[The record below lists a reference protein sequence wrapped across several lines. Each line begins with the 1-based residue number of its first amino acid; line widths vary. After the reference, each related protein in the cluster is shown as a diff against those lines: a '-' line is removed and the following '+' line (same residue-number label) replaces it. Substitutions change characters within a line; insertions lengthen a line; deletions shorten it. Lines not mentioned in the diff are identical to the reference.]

1 VASLRVLT
9 ICLAFWLGT
18 ASAAA
23 EDLSSRVLVVVNAK
37 SEASARIGE
46 YYAAKRG
53 IPAEQVLRLS
63 LLDAQPPDGIDRRLF
78 ETAIQGP
85 IARWLALHQ
94 AQDRILFIVLT
105 KGIPLRIEGGSQPGS
120 AASVDSELVL
130 LYSRL
135 TGAGVPLAGPLRNP
149 YFLGDRPPAEA
160 RRFQREDQQIY
171 LVTRLDGYTVEDVLG
186 LIDRGMTPSAGGKV
200 VLDGKASWT
209 DAGNGW
215 LRRAAERLRES
226 GLPDEQV
233 VFDASAAV
241 LHDVGDVLGYYSWGS
256 NDPAIRRRT
265 FGLRFRPGALAGMF
279 VSTDARTLVEPPA
292 GWTLGEWANKAS
304 WHRGSPQSLMGDL
317 IREGVTGVAGHVAE
331 PMLGNTIR
339 PDVLFPA
346 YFRGFTLAEAF
357 YLAMPSLSWMNVVV
371 GDPLC
376 APFSASFGERFS
388 EVPGLD
394 PSTGLPA
401 VFSQRRLDRMAG
413 RDAPR
418 PAVALLLRAE
428 VRAAQ
433 GDTAGQRTDLEQAVT
448 LGPALLAARYQLAS
462 LLEASG
468 EGDRAIEQYREILA
482 ISGTEAIALNNL
494 AYALAT
500 RKGQLAEA
508 LELAER
514 ARKMAPRSAAVADT
528 LGWIHF
534 MRGDVRRA
542 QPLVAEAARLA
553 PDNAEIRVHLAQLH
567 WALGDRA
574 GASAALKEA
583 IRLAPAIE
591 TTPAARELKSRLESP
606 PEP

>member
-1 VASLRVLT
+1 LRVLT
-9 ICLAFWLGT
+9 ICLAFWLAT
-18 ASAAA
+18 AAAAA
-23 EDLSSRVLVVVNAK
+23 EDLSGRVLVVVNAN

-53 IPAEQVLRLS
+53 IPAEQILRLS

-78 ETAIQGP
+78 ETAIQAP
-85 IARWLALHQ
+85 IARWLASYQ
-94 AQDRILFIVLT
+94 SQDRILFIVLT
-105 KGIPLRIEGGSQPGS
+105 KDIPLRIEGGSQPGS
-120 AASVDSELVL
+120 TASVDSELVL

-135 TGAGVPLAGPLRNP
+135 TGAAVPVAGPLRNP
-149 YFLGDRPPAEA
+149 YFLGDRPVAEA

-186 LIDRGMTPSAGGKV
+186 LIDRGSAPSPGGKV

-215 LRRAAERLRES
+215 LRQAAERLRAA
-226 GLPDEQV
+226 GLPEAQV
-233 VFDASAAV
+233 VFDASPAV
-241 LHDVGDVLGYYSWGS
+241 LHDVGDVIGYYSWGS

-265 FGLRFRPGALAGMF
+265 FGLKFLPGALAGMF
-279 VSTDARTLVEPPA
+279 VSTDARTLAEPPD
-292 GWTLGEWANKAS
+292 GWKLGEWANKAS

-317 IREGVTGVAGHVAE
+317 IREGVTGAAGHVAE

-346 YFRGFTLAEAF
+346 YFRGFTLAEAY
-357 YLAMPSLSWMNVVV
+357 YLAMPSLSWMNVVI

-376 APFSASFGERFS
+376 APFSASLGERSS

-413 RDAPR
+413 PDAPR
-418 PAVALLLRAE
+418 PAVAFLLRAE

-433 GDTAGQRTDLEQAVT
+433 GDTAGQRSDLAQAVK
-448 LGPALLAARYQLAS
+448 LAPGMLAARYQLAS
-462 LLEASG
+462 LLEATG
-468 EGDRAIEQYREILA
+468 EDDSAIEQYREILE
-482 ISGTEAIALNNL
+482 ISANEAIALNNL
-494 AYALAT
+494 AFALAT
-500 RKGQLAEA
+500 RKGQLGEA
-508 LELAER
+508 LELAQR
-514 ARKMAPRSAAVADT
+514 ARKVAPRSPAVADT
-528 LGWIHF
+528 LGWIYF
-534 MRGDVRRA
+534 MSGDARRA
-542 QPLVAEAARLA
+542 QPLIAEASRLA
-553 PDNAEIRVHLAQLH
+553 PKNAEIWLHLAQLH

-574 GASAALKEA
+574 GASAALSEA
-583 IRLAPAIE
+583 VRLAPAIE
-591 TTPAARELKSRLESP
+591 AAPAANELRSRLESS